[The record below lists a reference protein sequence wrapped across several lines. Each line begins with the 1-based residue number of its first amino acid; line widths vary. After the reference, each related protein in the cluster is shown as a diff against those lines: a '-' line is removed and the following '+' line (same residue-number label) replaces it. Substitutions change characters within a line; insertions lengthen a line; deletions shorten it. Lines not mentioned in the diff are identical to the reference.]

1 MKAEFADRL
10 VKHINFLEEELKD
23 HTQFKDFTRDDYLK
37 NRDKRRN
44 IERWIE
50 NIINSTVD
58 ISRVIL
64 SIEEKPIPDTYREI
78 VLMISTVEGLAGV
91 NTEKLSK
98 WVKFRNIIAHEY
110 LDIKWNSISKFIAE
124 VEALYR
130 DFTAIIK
137 EYSKHKFES
146 EKVR

>member
-10 VKHINFLEEELKD
+10 IKHINFLEEELKD
-23 HTQFKDFTRDDYLK
+23 HAQFERFTRDDYLK

-78 VLMISTVEGLAGV
+78 VLMISTIEGLERLD
-91 NTEKLSK
+91 TDKLAK

-110 LDIKWNSISKFIAE
+110 LDIKWNSISKFIVE
-124 VEALYR
+124 VEAIYS
-130 DFTAIIK
+130 DFSAIIK

-146 EKVR
+146 A